1 MSIELA
7 SYLTDILVPIRIL
20 LILLSA
26 FFLVISVLL
35 SGSREE
41 ESAIKAFITFL
52 IIGILGILLP
62 SENTIL
68 LMAGAN
74 DKQVFERSVD
84 E

>member
-20 LILLSA
+20 LMLLSA
-26 FFLVISVLL
+26 FFLIYSLYDTTRES
-35 SGSREE
+35 SG
-41 ESAIKAFITFL
+41 KAFTLFI

-68 LMAGAN
+68 LMAGTR
-74 DKQVFERSVD
+74 DKQVFERSID